1 MTLLF
6 TYKPRRVLIK
16 PGKRQLPDP
25 ALKSILAD
33 KLPKVD
39 WPVFVPE
46 FLQLEPVTPKMT
58 LMPISEEL
66 HGPVLEKPGL
76 EISPATPDMG
86 QLHIRSPAPPNNNN
100 NNPSQYYQMSPQ
112 EAPSN
117 ILNALLYSPQVDQNV
132 QFQQA
137 GGYSTGTALS
147 PPAQAQYI
155 GSSPQSTS
163 PLLRPRRSPVPPQS
177 QYISPLLPE
186 IIDIDI
192 ESILG
197 GADINFGMDNITVV
211 DGLTSNIVADGH
223 KTEIKEKSKKQS
235 SAKDTKQS
243 DIVEKMSKLNM

>member
-1 MTLLF
+1 M
-6 TYKPRRVLIK
+6 
-16 PGKRQLPDP
+16 G
-25 ALKSILAD
+25 
-33 KLPKVD
+33 
-39 WPVFVPE
+39 
-46 FLQLEPVTPKMT
+46 
-58 LMPISEEL
+58 
-66 HGPVLEKPGL
+66 VLEKPGL
-76 EISPATPDMG
+76 DISPATPDMG
-86 QLHIRSPAPPNNNN
+86 QLHIRSPAPTNNNN

-117 ILNALLYSPQVDQNV
+117 IPSSEDQLNALLYSPQVDKNV

-147 PPAQAQYI
+147 PPAEA
-155 GSSPQSTS
+155 
-163 PLLRPRRSPVPPQS
+163 